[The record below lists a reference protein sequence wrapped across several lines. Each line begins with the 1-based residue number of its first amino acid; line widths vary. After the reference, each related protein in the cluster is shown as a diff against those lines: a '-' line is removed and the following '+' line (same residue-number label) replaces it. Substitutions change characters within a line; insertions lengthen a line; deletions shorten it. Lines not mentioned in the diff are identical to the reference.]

1 MNFRACKSKCNLMQT
16 RFKDL
21 DLDEVEDMEEENK
34 DKEGGED
41 R

>member
-1 MNFRACKSKCNLMQT
+1 MQT